1 MSMADGGEMH
11 EFIAALYPICRSITG
26 NGVRTTL
33 EQIKRYVPLT
43 VHEVPSGTRVF
54 DWTVPKEWNITD
66 AYIKNADG
74 KKIVDFHRCNLH
86 VVNYSVPVK
95 KKTLFSR
102 A

>member
-1 MSMADGGEMH
+1 MAVKCMSSLLLS
-11 EFIAALYPICRSITG
+11 IRSV
-26 NGVRTTL
+26 GVLPATVFVPHWNRL
-33 EQIKRYVPLT
+33 KRYIPLT

-95 KKTLFSR
+95 KKLSL